1 MATARISNEC
11 CACNACENICPK
23 DCISS
28 SLDAEG
34 FKYAVKDLDVCINCG
49 LCEKVCQYIQPSP
62 KPRMPKAVFAGYN
75 TDEAVRLKSSSGGVF
90 SLLAKETLRH
100 GGAVFGAKFNEKL
113 EVVHD
118 FVENKDD
125 LPKLYESKYI
135 QSEIGLS
142 FRKVKEFLKTGR
154 KVLFC
159 GTPCQIRGLRMYL
172 NEKEYENLTLV
183 DFVCHGVPSPG
194 VWQKYLDEKLAELGL
209 ERKDI
214 RVSFRSKSCGWKNR
228 SFSIHKISENKN
240 VVLDGMHENP
250 FLHGFLAN
258 LYLRKSCT
266 ECPAKHFSSGSDFT
280 ICDAW
285 GIEKYHPEIDDDKGC
300 SIICILTEKG
310 EKTFSSISDKIK
322 SITCD
327 ISILHKHNPAA
338 YESAKLHKRHK
349 KFFKLQKKGLS
360 VSESVKICL
369 PPPTYFD
376 KVMWSINKRI
386 KKYVKKES

>member
-1 MATARISNEC
+1 MQTIRISNKC
-11 CACNACENICPK
+11 CECNACVNICPT
-23 DCISS
+23 DCIAGIE
-28 SLDAEG
+28 DAEG

-75 TDEAVRLKSSSGGVF
+75 TDEVVRLKSSSGGVF
-90 SLLAKETLRH
+90 ALLAKETIRR
-100 GGAVFGAKFNEKL
+100 GGVVFGARFNERL

-118 FVENKDD
+118 FVDNEED
-125 LPKLYESKYI
+125 LPMLYESKYV

-142 FRKVKEFLKTGR
+142 FKKVKSFLKSGR
-154 KVLFC
+154 QVLFC
-159 GTPCQIRGLRMYL
+159 GTPCQVRGLRMFL

-194 VWQKYLDEKLAELGL
+194 VWQKYLDEKLAELRL
-209 ERKDI
+209 EKKDI
-214 RVSFRSKSCGWKNR
+214 KVSFRSKFRGWKNR
-228 SFSIHKISENKN
+228 SFSIHEISGNKTI
-240 VVLDGMHENP
+240 LMDGMYKNP

-266 ECPAKHFSSGSDFT
+266 QCPAKNFSSGSDIT

-300 SIICILTEKG
+300 SMICVLTEKG
-310 EKTFSSISDKIK
+310 ERAYTSISEKIN
-322 SITCD
+322 SIPSESD
-327 ISILHKHNPAA
+327 ILRRHNPAA

-349 KFFKLQKKGLS
+349 KFFKLQKKGLT
-360 VSESVKICL
+360 VAESVKICL
-369 PPPTYFD
+369 PPPSYFD